1 MNNKVRAVLEGVLE
15 RFKTGDIPQAIT
27 YAMYPV
33 PNIPSSKWSFMNRL
47 FMLMA
52 GTMDARGIRQW
63 NRAGR
68 SVKKGAKALYILV
81 PRIVKVK
88 SVLKENLKDPEEE
101 KVMLKG
107 FMTQPVFRVQD
118 TEGDPLDY
126 ETLPLP
132 DLPLIE
138 KAREWG
144 ISVSAVPPFSKAYGA
159 YLSDAREI
167 LLASPEEIVF
177 FHELSHAAHEK
188 AIGGLKPGQVWS
200 QEIVAELCAQVLC
213 RLVNRNPQDNLG
225 NTYRYI
231 ERQAQ
236 KAALAPLSACL
247 EVIEDV
253 RKVLAL
259 ILDLEDGG
267 GKDNRENPE
276 NTESQADRFAQSPS
290 QTAIQ

>member
-1 MNNKVRAVLEGVLE
+1 MNHKVKAVLEGVLE

-68 SVKKGAKALYILV
+68 SVRKGARALYILV
-81 PRIVKVK
+81 PRIVKVR
-88 SVLKENLKDPEEE
+88 SVLKGDPEAE

-107 FMTQPVFRVQD
+107 FMTKPVFRVQD

-188 AIGGLKPGQVWS
+188 AIGGLQPGQVWS

-213 RLVNRNPQDNLG
+213 RLVNRNPQENLG

-236 KAALAPLSACL
+236 KAGLAPLSACL

-253 RKVLAL
+253 RKVLVL
-259 ILDLEDGG
+259 ILDLEDGKD
-267 GKDNRENPE
+267 KDNREIPKSQE
-276 NTESQADRFAQSPS
+276 DQSAPSQSQA
-290 QTAIQ
+290 AIQ